1 MAVSNRLAP
10 GVRITLLA
18 DPKAASGEPLK
29 LDGRIVSFSFEEGP
43 KKADQVS
50 LQLDNYDLALFERDD
65 LVGGAT
71 LEVSWGYPGN
81 MAPPRRVV
89 VKKLKGFQTLTLE
102 GHATSVLMNQQVKT
116 RAWSDKTRSDV
127 VREVAAEHGFE
138 GDFAEVGDTQA
149 LSGAIDSINQ
159 TAETDA
165 RFLKRLAAREGF
177 EFFVDDEG
185 LHWRARKQTDAPVRV
200 FTWFS
205 DPSAGDVISLDAESD
220 VVRRAGR
227 VEVRGRDPL
236 AKVTIAARANSS
248 TVERSTLGDVLE
260 VVDPQNGS
268 TSLLERNATST
279 VHATAAATPETVRH
293 EADARFAQAERETIK
308 LAMQVVGDPTLRAK
322 QVVELRGVSG
332 LLSGK
337 YYVTEAKHTISA
349 SGYVVD
355 LKLTRDAG
363 GQRRAATTS
372 KAQAQG
378 GQPNR
383 TAPASGSAMT
393 PIEKIDPQDGSSR
406 VEYRR
411 DGRVI
416 GAEDPEA
423 GMSRAS

>member
-1 MAVSNRLAP
+1 MSNVTDTTAP

-18 DPKAASGEPLK
+18 DEKATSGEPLK

-50 LQLDNYDLALFERDD
+50 LQLDNYDLALFDRDD
-65 LVGGAT
+65 IVGGAT
-71 LEVSWGYPGN
+71 IEVSWGYPGN

-102 GHATSVLMNQQVKT
+102 GQATSVLMNQQVKT
-116 RAWSDKTRSDV
+116 RAWSDKARSDV
-127 VREVAAEHGFE
+127 VREIAAEHGFE
-138 GDFAEVGDTQA
+138 GEFADIGDTAEA
-149 LSGAIDSINQ
+149 LDSINQ

-165 RFLKRLAAREGF
+165 RFLRRLAAREGF
-177 EFFVDDEG
+177 EFFVDDQG
-185 LHWRARKQTDAPVRV
+185 FHWRARKQADAPTRV

-205 DPSAGDVISLDAESD
+205 DPGAGDILSLDVESD
-220 VVRRAGR
+220 LVRRAGR
-227 VEVRGRDPL
+227 VEVRGRDPM
-236 AKVTIAARANSS
+236 AKITIAASANSGN
-248 TVERSTLGDVLE
+248 VERSTLGDVVE
-260 VVDPQNGS
+260 VVDPENGT
-268 TSLLERNATST
+268 TSLLQRNATVS
-279 VHATAAATPETVRH
+279 VHASAAATPEAAKS
-293 EADARFAQAERETIK
+293 ESDARFQQAERETIK

-322 QVVELRGVSG
+322 QVIELRGASS

-363 GQRRAATTS
+363 GHRLAAATS
-372 KAQAQG
+372 DAQAQG

-383 TAPASGSAMT
+383 AAPATGSAMT

>member
-1 MAVSNRLAP
+1 MAAPVRVAP

-18 DPKAASGEPLK
+18 NEKAASGEPLK

-50 LQLDNYDLALFERDD
+50 LQLDNYDLALFDRDD
-65 LVGGAT
+65 IVGGAT

-102 GHATSVLMNQQVKT
+102 GQATSVLMN
-116 RAWSDKTRSDV
+116 RHAKTRSWSGKSRAEV
-127 VREVAAEHGFE
+127 VREIAAEHGFE
-138 GDFAEVGDTQA
+138 GEFADIGETDEALDT
-149 LSGAIDSINQ
+149 INQ

-177 EFFVDDEG
+177 EFFVDDQG
-185 LHWRARKQTDAPVRV
+185 LHWRARKQADAPTRV

-205 DPSAGDVISLDAESD
+205 DPGAGDILSLDVESD
-220 VVRRAGR
+220 LVRRAGR
-227 VEVRGRDPL
+227 VEVRGRDPM
-236 AKVTIAARANSS
+236 AKVTIAASANSG
-248 TVERSTLGDVLE
+248 TVERSTLGDVVE
-260 VVDPQNGS
+260 VVDPENGT
-268 TSLLERNATST
+268 TSLLQRNATVS
-279 VHATAAATPETVRH
+279 VHASAAATPEAAKS
-293 EADARFAQAERETIK
+293 ESDARFQQAERETIK

-322 QVVELRGVSG
+322 QVIELRGASS

-363 GQRRAATTS
+363 GHRLAAATS
-372 KAQAQG
+372 DAQAQG

-383 TAPASGSAMT
+383 APPATGSAMT

-423 GMSRAS
+423 GVSRAS